1 MAGRTP
7 TRRALA
13 PLALGAAL
21 AGHGAVDAKTDDPGK
36 IRLTGPDP
44 IAGATAEAAR
54 AQGRMLLQAN
64 NVTQA
69 LQAYRQALAQDPES
83 VEALNGMAVCYDRL
97 GRYEDAR
104 LHYET
109 ALGIDPTSAMLLNNY
124 GLSLYL
130 QGDLRGAERFLRLA
144 AAAGDP
150 DVQAASL
157 RTLARIERDSRAG
170 ARTPAPQLAMGEA
183 ANARTAQ
190 AAPASSGP
198 AIVRTSG
205 HEQRLV
211 LSPPPRSAA
220 IQMAAA
226 LPPEKAMLV
235 AAVGALSADEEAG
248 IAAAEQ
254 AAVARD
260 QALLAR
266 AEAEREAQR
275 LLAEA
280 RAHVPA
286 DMQIAALLK
295 QAREAA
301 AAREDAATDAAPWQA
316 PVEARMAPSPSDT
329 DWHRDQILVMLPG
342 SSSTARRSGD
352 RAAMRMALLSA
363 GFAPPRP
370 AQREA
375 LVAAAV
381 AALGNS
387 GPRRSF
393 DQAFESDDSR
403 LNEFAGRVQ
412 GTDAADEELTVA
424 EKVARLEAL
433 IARVR
438 AA

>member
-1 MAGRTP
+1 MARRS
-7 TRRALA
+7 TRSRSIT

-21 AGHGAVDAKTDDPGK
+21 AGHAAANAKTEDPAK
-36 IRLTGPDP
+36 FRMTGPDP
-44 IAGATAEAAR
+44 IAGASAEAAR

-83 VEALNGMAVCYDRL
+83 IEALNGIAVCYDRL
-97 GRYEDAR
+97 GRFEDAR

-130 QGDLRGAERFLRLA
+130 QGDARGAERFLRMA

-157 RTLARIERDSRAG
+157 RTLARIEREGRA
-170 ARTPAPQLAMGEA
+170 APRAPDTQLAAAQPAP
-183 ANARTAQ
+183 T
-190 AAPASSGP
+190 GP

-211 LSPPPRSAA
+211 LAPQTSMAPVR
-220 IQMAAA
+220 MAAA
-226 LPPEKAMLV
+226 LPPERALL
-235 AAVGALSADEEAG
+235 AAALGGLSADEDAR
-248 IAAAEQ
+248 IAAVEQ
-254 AAVARD
+254 VALARE
-260 QALLAR
+260 QEQLAR
-266 AEAEREAQR
+266 ADAEREAGR

-286 DMQIAALLK
+286 DMQVAALLK
-295 QAREAA
+295 AAREAA
-301 AAREDAATDAAPWQA
+301 AARDKSPANDGPWHAPA
-316 PVEARMAPSPSDT
+316 EARMVPSPSDT
-329 DWHRDQILVMLPG
+329 DWHRDQILVALPG
-342 SSSTARRSGD
+342 SGSAASRSGE

-370 AQREA
+370 AQRDA
-375 LVAAAV
+375 LVAAAL
-381 AALGNS
+381 AALGNN

-393 DQAFESDDSR
+393 ERAFESDNDR
-403 LNEFAGRVQ
+403 LNGFAARVQ
-412 GTDAADEELTVA
+412 GTEDSEIDGDEDLTVA

-433 IARVR
+433 IERVR